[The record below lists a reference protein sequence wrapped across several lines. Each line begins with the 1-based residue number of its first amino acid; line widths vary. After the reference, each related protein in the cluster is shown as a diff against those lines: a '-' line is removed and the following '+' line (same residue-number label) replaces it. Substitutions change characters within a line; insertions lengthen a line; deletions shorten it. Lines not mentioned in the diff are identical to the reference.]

1 MFKRS
6 KSLHSNGEKQFHKI
20 VSVNAYRN
28 IYYEFKENS
37 LKRLDRPVYDKR
49 NIVVSTLDA
58 KDFITSL
65 VEISVNIPPEDIK
78 DAIELKAYDDLGL
91 DPAAEYLIRFVEA
104 TEKRTEKSRYFHV
117 FVAEP
122 EAVHETF
129 DPIAKRVKFID
140 YIYPRPYLIRN
151 LYHKEIL
158 EPYGVHGFL
167 YFQKEDAFLTLY
179 KEGEYLY
186 SKSIKYSFENIY
198 ERFCELYGERVDEE
212 AFFDMLQKEG
222 LKTSNFEWQD
232 QLMKLFSEIFLYI
245 SDIIIF
251 AKKAYEFDQIDQ
263 FFTGSDVGPI
273 LGLNEYAHT
282 YLGFES
288 TDFDFDYGIEQ
299 EGWYIDQFHPLSV
312 FEAIRDLEG
321 EESPNFTLFFRPPPF
336 LLRRSGQFIV
346 TTIAA
351 VMLALALP
359 VYNYSYDLVVKMQN
373 DKLVK
378 KEQKLSRLVNSLRIQ
393 IAQLEKQ
400 KSAILGKI
408 KAEKELF
415 EKKKKILA
423 AIYDK
428 KVNYPMK
435 AKHIVQLGN
444 DMSRFKV
451 KVTKIV
457 DHDNSFVLSLY
468 ADSDKK
474 ITQYIKYLTDH
485 YGGKIHTDIDKIY
498 KDEKTGVYHGDLK
511 VDIL

>member
-6 KSLHSNGEKQFHKI
+6 KSPQDSTEKSIHKI
-20 VSVNAYRN
+20 ISVNAYRN
-28 IYYEFKENS
+28 IYYEFRENN
-37 LKRLDRPVYDKR
+37 LKRVDKPSYDKR
-49 NIVVSTLDA
+49 NIVVSTLDT
-58 KDFITSL
+58 KDFITAL
-65 VEISVNIPPEDIK
+65 IEISVNIPSEDLK

-91 DPAAEYLIRFVEA
+91 DPAAEYIIRFVEA
-104 TEKRTEKSRYFHV
+104 YERRTEKHRYFHV

-122 EAVHETF
+122 ESIHDTF
-129 DPIAKRVKFID
+129 DPIAKQLKYID
-140 YIYPRPYLIRN
+140 YIFPKPYLIRN
-151 LYHKEIL
+151 LYRKEIL

-167 YFQKEDAFLTLY
+167 YFQKEDAFLALF

-198 ERFCELYGERVDEE
+198 ERFCELYGERVDED
-212 AFFDMLQKEG
+212 AFYEMLQKEG

-251 AKKAYEFDQIDQ
+251 AKKAYEFDHVDL
-263 FFTGSDVGPI
+263 FYTGSDVGPI

-288 TDFDFDYGIEQ
+288 IDFDFDYGIEQ
-299 EGWYIDQFHPLSV
+299 EEWYIDQFHPLSI
-312 FEAIRDLEG
+312 FEAIKDLEG

-336 LLRRSGQFIV
+336 LMRRSGQFIV
-346 TTIAA
+346 TTVAA

-359 VYNYSYDLVVKMQN
+359 VYNYSYDIVVKMNN
-373 DKLVK
+373 DRLAKEEKQLNQLVT
-378 KEQKLSRLVNSLRIQ
+378 SLRIQ
-393 IAQLEKQ
+393 IAQLEKR
-400 KSAILGKI
+400 KSTIVGKI

-435 AKHIVQLGN
+435 AKHIVQFGN

-457 DHDNSFVLSLY
+457 DKDNRFVLSLY

-485 YGGKIHTDIDKIY
+485 YGRKIHADIDKIY
-498 KDEKTGVYHGDLK
+498 KDEKTGIYHGDLK

>member
-6 KSLHSNGEKQFHKI
+6 KSLQSSSERQFHKI
-20 VSVNAYRN
+20 ISVNAYRN
-28 IYYEFKENS
+28 LFYEFRENTLLRVDKLS
-37 LKRLDRPVYDKR
+37 YDKR
-49 NIVVSTLDA
+49 NIVVSTIDT
-58 KDFITSL
+58 KDFITSV
-65 VEISVNIPPEDIK
+65 VEISVNIPPEDLK

-91 DPAAEYLIRFVEA
+91 DPAAEYIIRYVEA
-104 TEKRTEKSRYFHV
+104 IEKRNDKYRYFHV

-122 EAVHETF
+122 EVVHETF
-129 DPIAKRVKFID
+129 EPVAKRLKYID
-140 YIYPRPYLIRN
+140 YIFPKPYLIRN
-151 LYHKEIL
+151 LYYKDIL

-167 YFQKEDAFLTLY
+167 YFQKEDAFLALF

-212 AFFDMLQKEG
+212 AFFEMLQREG

-251 AKKAYEFDQIDQ
+251 AKKAYEFDHIDL
-263 FFTGSDVGPI
+263 FYTGSDVGPI

-288 TDFDFDYGIEQ
+288 IDFDFDYGIEQ
-299 EGWYIDQFHPLSV
+299 KDWYVDQFHPLSII
-312 FEAIRDLEG
+312 ESIRVLEG
-321 EESPNFTLFFRPPPF
+321 EEAPNFTLFFRPPPF

-346 TTIAA
+346 TTIVA

-359 VYNYSYDLVVKMQN
+359 IYNYSYDIFIKMKN
-373 DKLVK
+373 KKLTQEEK
-378 KEQKLSRLVNSLRIQ
+378 QLSLIVNSLRVQ
-393 IAQLEKQ
+393 IAQLEQ
-400 KSAILGKI
+400 RKSAVLGKI

-415 EKKKKILA
+415 DKKKKILT

-451 KVTKIV
+451 KVTKVV
-457 DHDNSFVLSLY
+457 DRDNSFILSLY

-474 ITQYIKYLTDH
+474 ITQYIKYLADH
-485 YGGKIHTDIDKIY
+485 YGNKIHTDIDKIY
-498 KDEKTGVYHGDLK
+498 KDEKTGIYHGDLK
-511 VDIL
+511 VDIR